1 IYIKEYRK
9 RKNLTQAELA
19 ERLGVHENTL
29 RRWENGEFDPRSNDL
44 LKLCEVLGC
53 TESELLN
60 GSGQQ
65 EFEVKILMGV
75 KSLTGLAGAEVLDNT
90 FFYGVEDG
98 KPQIHIAG
106 RVNIGTPE
114 ERKTHL
120 MKLSRNLTQLAGCS
134 ITKARQKKMTQK
146 RISRLTTTGLNAPCI
161 LYLFRR
167 EKSMKTIDNINIK
180 WREIV
185 RRIYGLNSEV
195 EDAMN
200 DGLDSVSSTKSR

>member
-1 IYIKEYRK
+1 MRKIYIKEYRK

-19 ERLGVHENTL
+19 ERLGVYENTL

-114 ERKTHL
+114 ERKNALNEIIKKFNAACWMFDH
-120 MKLSRNLTQLAGCS
+120 KGKAEENDSKENLSTNNNGA
-134 ITKARQKKMTQK
+134 
-146 RISRLTTTGLNAPCI
+146 
-161 LYLFRR
+161 
-167 EKSMKTIDNINIK
+167 
-180 WREIV
+180 
-185 RRIYGLNSEV
+185 
-195 EDAMN
+195 
-200 DGLDSVSSTKSR
+200 